1 MPSLGKP
8 LLLCAALAAGAAH
21 AQLSDSDAQARD
33 AIRGSFIS
41 CAAAGV
47 LGEDASIG
55 QELLRRLAL
64 PPQATRDR
72 VYAALCELTADK
84 SPRVRKEGPQF
95 VLEAG
100 EQSLLMRY
108 DTQRKQITSIELL
121 PGVERPEPA
130 AAAEEPKLPAPA
142 PAAEAQEPEPRP
154 APEATVIRLPPPRV
168 RTGACIIK
176 PVMTDDELRAC
187 GAVPRQPSD

>member
-55 QELLRRLAL
+55 QALLRRLAL

-84 SPRVRKEGPQF
+84 SPRVRKGGPQF

-100 EQSLLMRY
+100 ELSLLMRY

-130 AAAEEPKLPAPA
+130 AAAEEPKPAV
-142 PAAEAQEPEPRP
+142 EAQKPEPRP
-154 APEATVIRLPPPRV
+154 APEAAVIRLPPPRV

-176 PVMTDDELRAC
+176 PVMTDEELRAC